1 MELVTPHNLEAEMA
15 VLGSIFIDESLVTE
29 IIDELYPEDF
39 YDNKNKIIFNTIV
52 SLYNEGKNI
61 DLTSVVSALE
71 IKGLFSQ
78 AGGMDYLNT
87 IVNYNYSAI
96 NVGTYVDLV
105 HEAALK
111 RVTINAL
118 TDLAQ
123 KGYSPEKNANE
134 YLTKVEE
141 VIFDLPSSALQPCRA
156 L

>member
-78 AGGMDYLNT
+78 AGGMIT
-87 IVNYNYSAI
+87 
-96 NVGTYVDLV
+96 
-105 HEAALK
+105 
-111 RVTINAL
+111 
-118 TDLAQ
+118 
-123 KGYSPEKNANE
+123 
-134 YLTKVEE
+134 
-141 VIFDLPSSALQPCRA
+141 
-156 L
+156 

>member
-87 IVNYNYSAI
+87 IRKKMQMSI
-96 NVGTYVDLV
+96 
-105 HEAALK
+105 
-111 RVTINAL
+111 
-118 TDLAQ
+118 
-123 KGYSPEKNANE
+123 
-134 YLTKVEE
+134 
-141 VIFDLPSSALQPCRA
+141 
-156 L
+156 

>member
-78 AGGMDYLNT
+78 AGGLSL
-87 IVNYNYSAI
+87 IHI
-96 NVGTYVDLV
+96 
-105 HEAALK
+105 
-111 RVTINAL
+111 
-118 TDLAQ
+118 
-123 KGYSPEKNANE
+123 
-134 YLTKVEE
+134 
-141 VIFDLPSSALQPCRA
+141 
-156 L
+156 